1 MNRSNFHNEEN
12 FWPCVSDMF
21 LALFVIA
28 LVLYSGMSQDK
39 GKGDEYISDLVEEEA
54 CSLLETLKNTHPE
67 AKAVQDINLA
77 SIRSESGKNRPEL
90 TNALYALLDCEQL
103 DGYFVED
110 HLPERKPA
118 NERRYTDAIVALYMA
133 TSEDGKTGP
142 AKYDPSYHNHMREVR
157 ERIER
162 RIMLESG
169 PPPEVVTLEELQ
181 AEVEKLREMLKNS
194 VTKSS
199 YDDLKS
205 QYDDLLKNSV
215 KKSSYDDLK
224 RQYDDLWSKYHDLLK
239 SSPDVARMQQEM
251 ERLRKELQAAS
262 AELARVNKN
271 YAYTVAAKDAQIAE
285 RDAVIQSMID
295 LRVNVMDQIEK
306 LLNSHP
312 FNKLLHAGVEVHKR
326 EGLIIIPSSV
336 FAFPKATDDYYRQG
350 NGIVTADLEKRL
362 ENKLKA
368 EHREN
373 MRLLAQFLDYIGA
386 LVEEGTLPVDNISI
400 ECHTDDDVSKIKD
413 KKFYNDGLSL
423 QRSFDAWRL
432 LDKYAEGKLAQY
444 RNSEEQGLFSMTG
457 FGMRVLPEKIPG
469 ESKAAYEERCRRMQI
484 RFNCSPQKQGNESH

>member
-28 LVLYSGMSQDK
+28 LVLYSTMSTDK
-39 GKGDEYISDLVEEEA
+39 GKGDEYISEQAEKEA
-54 CSLLETLKNTHPE
+54 CSLLETLKKTHPE
-67 AKAVQDINLA
+67 AEAVQHINLDP
-77 SIRSESGKNRPEL
+77 IRRESDNARPEL

-110 HLPERKPA
+110 YLPERKPA
-118 NERRYTDAIVALYMA
+118 DKRRYTDAIVALYMA
-133 TSEDGKTGP
+133 TSEDGKSRP
-142 AKYDPSYHNHMREVR
+142 AENDPSYHNHMREVR

-169 PPPEVVTLEELQ
+169 PPPEEVTLAELQ

-199 YDDLKS
+199 YAYLKSSYDYLKS
-205 QYDDLLKNSV
+205 QYDDLLK
-215 KKSSYDDLK
+215 
-224 RQYDDLWSKYHDLLK
+224 R
-239 SSPDVARMQQEM
+239 SPDVAKMQQEI
-251 ERLRKELQAAS
+251 ERLRKDLQAAR

-336 FAFPKATDDYYRQG
+336 FAFPKATADYYRQG
-350 NGIVTADLEKRL
+350 KGIRTSELETRL
-362 ENKLKA
+362 ENILKA

-373 MRLLAQFLDYIGA
+373 MRLLAQFLDEIGA
-386 LVEEGTLPVDNISI
+386 MVKEGKLPVDNISI
-400 ECHTDDDVSKIKD
+400 ECHTDDDVSKIED

-432 LDKYAEGKLAQY
+432 LDKYAQGKLAQY

-457 FGMRVLPEKIPG
+457 FGMRVLPDKREG

-484 RFNCSPQKQGNESH
+484 RFNCSPQKQGNESY